1 MATSSS
7 SSVSST
13 NLQAK
18 HHVFLN
24 FRGPDSRHSFTSHLH
39 EALRQKKIITFIDD
53 KLKLGD
59 EISPSLLNEIEG
71 SKIAITIFSKDYA
84 SSKWCLEELVKII
97 ECKNIHGQIVIPVF
111 YHVSPSEVRNQ
122 TGSFGDG
129 FAKLE
134 ERFKEQ
140 PEMVQRWKTALS
152 QAANIS
158 GCSLNDNT

>member
-24 FRGPDSRHSFTSHLH
+24 FRGPNSRHSFTSHLH

-59 EISPSLLNEIEG
+59 EISRSLLNAIEG

-111 YHVSPSEVRNQ
+111 YHVCPSEVRNQ

-158 GCSLNDNT
+158 G